1 MPKQRTKTRSQVV
14 NDSMRKIY
22 DDIKIRIRKDGGYG
36 FTVSELRDAAESAGE
51 SMSAFIIQAIRE
63 RLDQL
68 R

>member
-1 MPKQRTKTRSQVV
+1 
-14 NDSMRKIY
+14 MRKIY

-51 SMSAFIIQAIRE
+51 SMSAFIIQSIRE